1 MLRLYYITLCGEYEG
16 RYVEIYAR
24 DKDRAVWSTERV
36 FGVMNVSTV
45 YTAKAWRKKYTGDL
59 ISVGKSK
66 AKTSESTDGKGDE
79 RQMRETAIKVIIV
92 IITAII
98 IAVLMKIIT
107 WLYASGVFKR
117 INAWL
122 KSSKIGITLSRVV
135 KVTLFV
141 LAVLFIGYFIFTGYR
156 I

>member
-1 MLRLYYITLCGEYEG
+1 
-16 RYVEIYAR
+16 
-24 DKDRAVWSTERV
+24 
-36 FGVMNVSTV
+36 
-45 YTAKAWRKKYTGDL
+45 
-59 ISVGKSK
+59 
-66 AKTSESTDGKGDE
+66 
-79 RQMRETAIKVIIV
+79 MRETAIKVIIV

-141 LAVLFIGYFIFTGYR
+141 LAVLFVGYFIFTGYR